1 MCLGCKITKRIKTL
15 RKLLQK
21 NLYSDCLHN
30 AIDKNQRQ
38 SDKIKYS
45 GIKGVRSHFK
55 LQDLFF
61 WNKHKDIDT
70 IFKTL
75 ACPARKLDFEV
86 TKFRLGLSDGLQ
98 SICKTHKYQ
107 SLKFYINSNYV

>member
-1 MCLGCKITKRIKTL
+1 MFGLQNNKTYQNVKKIVT
-15 RKLLQK
+15 K

-98 SICKTHKYQ
+98 SICKTHKY
-107 SLKFYINSNYV
+107 